1 MDLKND
7 YMIRDD
13 YLQKMN
19 DDILNRRF
27 PDVELKPNLDTR
39 PISTKYSVFPIIQ
52 TLPPRENKQYL
63 EHYTELNFAPCS
75 AMAPFKKCDTHIS
88 LENEL
93 RGQNS
98 KLYKGDLVNKFI
110 PSIKSDMYNVVL
122 PDIKPIQQPHPLLFQ
137 QNKYY
142 TSQQSKVIDSN
153 IGKDL
158 LHNHT
163 RTQLRNM

>member
-1 MDLKND
+1 MDLNNF
-7 YMIRDD
+7 MIRED

-19 DDILNRRF
+19 DKILNRRF
-27 PDVELKPNLDTR
+27 PDVELKPNLDNR
-39 PISTKYSVFPIIQ
+39 PLSTKYSLFPIVQ
-52 TLPPRENKQYL
+52 SLPPRENKQYL

-75 AMAPFKKCDTHIS
+75 AMGPVKKCDTHVS

-98 KLYKGDLVNKFI
+98 KLYKGDLVNKFV
-110 PSIKSDMYNVVL
+110 PSVKSDMYNVVL
-122 PDIKPIQQPHPLLFQ
+122 PIFEQVQQPHPLLFQ
-137 QNKYY
+137 QNKYS
-142 TSQQSKVIDSN
+142 TSQQSKVVDSN

-158 LHNHT
+158 LYNHT